1 MRHAVQQ
8 RDEESEQK
16 PPEFPKIHLK
26 LKPPF
31 SPMEAKLVT
40 EIPIGEWQYEPK
52 WDGFRGIIFRDENKV
67 VIQSKAGQPLDRYF
81 PELVEGI
88 RKIRDRSFV
97 LDAEIVLEVDG
108 KLDFDALLQ
117 RIHPAPSRIQ
127 RLSRETPAKLLVFD
141 LLENG
146 SQVFTGAPLRLR
158 REVLLNWAH
167 TNLHGNALVQLSP
180 ASTDPADAQRWL
192 QDLAAMGCDGV
203 IAKQMREPYHSG
215 DRKAMQKIKRIRSA
229 DCVVG
234 GFRYASKGDREAVA
248 SLLLGLY
255 NDEGK
260 LDHVG
265 FTSSFSAE
273 ERRHLKEKLEP
284 AIPAPGEEDQ
294 AGFSGIAPGGPSRW
308 NAGDPS
314 ASEWI
319 PLLPKLVVE
328 VSYDHFSGSRFR
340 HGTKLLHWRP
350 DKSPRQCTK
359 DQIEAAKMG
368 AEPASSNSDNNR

>member
-1 MRHAVQQ
+1 
-8 RDEESEQK
+8 
-16 PPEFPKIHLK
+16 
-26 LKPPF
+26 
-31 SPMEAKLVT
+31 
-40 EIPIGEWQYEPK
+40 
-52 WDGFRGIIFRDENKV
+52 
-67 VIQSKAGQPLDRYF
+67 
-81 PELVEGI
+81 
-88 RKIRDRSFV
+88 
-97 LDAEIVLEVDG
+97 
-108 KLDFDALLQ
+108 LQ

-158 REVLLNWAH
+158 REVLSNWTRA
-167 TNLHGNALVQLSP
+167 NLHGNPLVQLSP

-192 QDLAAMGCDGV
+192 HDLAAMGCDGV
-203 IAKQMREPYHSG
+203 IAKQLSEPYHSG

-255 NDEGK
+255 NDQGK

-273 ERRHLKEKLEP
+273 ERRRLKEKLAP
-284 AIPAPGEEDQ
+284 AMPTPGKEEEEQ
-294 AGFSGIAPGGPSRW
+294 AGFSGASPGGPSRW

-359 DQIEAAKMG
+359 DQIEAIKTE
-368 AEPASSNSDNNR
+368 AEPADSNSSRQR